1 MESYLLEWLQLC
13 VRWLHMIAGI
23 AWIGASFYFV
33 WLNNNVRPVAPD
45 LNRGQPGGEE
55 FDGELHAIHGGGF
68 YRVQRYALAPK
79 ELPHDLHWFKWE
91 AYTTWLSGISLLVLV
106 YYLNPQ
112 VYLVDTNIAKLESW
126 VAITIGVGFLI
137 AGWVI
142 YDLLQRS
149 PLGKSQLAFGS
160 VFFTLVIAASYY
172 LCHTFGGRAAY
183 LHIGAMLG
191 TIMVGNVF
199 FTIMPSQRELVN
211 AKNEGRPPNK
221 KFAEA
226 AKNRSLH
233 NNYITLPVLFI
244 MISNHYPMTFSH
256 EYNWAIL
263 GAIALG
269 GALIRHWFNLRGS
282 RNNGIRASAN
292 DGASVHHRQGKSAP
306 WLWVVVVAIFA
317 GIIWFTAPK
326 RSTGL
331 PSAVEAP
338 VTFAQVDAIV
348 GKHCRGCHAEK
359 PTDAVFKVA
368 PNGVKY
374 ETPQQIS
381 AMAVKIKQRAVE
393 TNSMPFGN
401 KTNMTQAE
409 RALLGRWI
417 DAGAK
422 ID

>member
-1 MESYLLEWLQLC
+1 MESYLLEWLQLG

-33 WLNNNVRPVAPD
+33 WLNNNVREPHEPNAAD
-45 LNRGQPGGEE
+45 GEK
-55 FDGELHAIHGGGF
+55 DGELHAIHGGGF

-112 VYLVDTNIAKLESW
+112 VYLVDSNVAKLESW
-126 VAITIGVGFLI
+126 AAITIGCGFLL
-137 AGWVI
+137 AGWIV

-149 PLGKSQLAFGS
+149 PLGRNQLAFGA
-160 VFFTLVIAASYY
+160 VFFSLIIAASYY

-199 FTIMPSQRELVN
+199 FTIIPSQRELVD
-211 AKNEGRPPNK
+211 AKNEGRFPNK
-221 KFAEA
+221 KYAEA

-263 GAIALG
+263 GALSLG

-282 RNNGIRASAN
+282 RKDGIHASAN
-292 DGASVHHRQGKSAP
+292 EGASLHHRQGKSAL
-306 WLWVVVVAIFA
+306 WLWAVVVAIFVA
-317 GIIWFTAPK
+317 TIWLTAPK
-326 RSTGL
+326 KSALG
-331 PSAVEAP
+331 SAVAFKE
-338 VTFAQVDAIV
+338 VNEIMQ
-348 GKHCRGCHAEK
+348 KHCIGCHAEK
-359 PTDAVFKVA
+359 PTDAVFKFA

-374 ETPQQIS
+374 DTPQQIS

-393 TNSMPFGN
+393 TTSMPFGN
-401 KTNMTQAE
+401 KTNMTKEE
-409 RALLGRWI
+409 RELIGRWI
-417 DAGAK
+417 DQGAK
-422 ID
+422 AE

>member
-1 MESYLLEWLQLC
+1 MESYLLEWLQLG

-33 WLNNNVRPVAPD
+33 WLNNNVKRPPPFDGAQGD
-45 LNRGQPGGEE
+45 EE

-112 VYLVDTNIAKLESW
+112 VYLVDTNIAKLDSW
-126 VAITIGVGFLI
+126 AAISIGVGFLI
-137 AGWVI
+137 AGWVV

-160 VFFTLVIAASYY
+160 VFFSLVIAASYY

-199 FTIMPSQRELVN
+199 FTIIPSQRELVN
-211 AKNEGRPPNK
+211 AKNEGRLPNK

-263 GAIALG
+263 GAISLG
-269 GALIRHWFNLRGS
+269 GGLIRHWFNLRG
-282 RNNGIRASAN
+282 
-292 DGASVHHRQGKSAP
+292 QGKSAP
-306 WLWVVVVAIFA
+306 WLWVISVIVFIAVIVL
-317 GIIWFTAPK
+317 TAPK
-326 RSTGL
+326 RNVTQNSSKGVAT
-331 PSAVEAP
+331 P
-338 VTFAQVDAIV
+338 VTFAEVDAII
-348 GKHCRGCHAEK
+348 GKHCRGCHAAT
-359 PTDAVFKVA
+359 PTDAVFKIA

-374 ETPQQIS
+374 DTPQQIS
-381 AMAVKIKQRAVE
+381 AMAVKIRQRAVE
-393 TNSMPFGN
+393 TASMPFGN
-401 KTNMTQAE
+401 KTNMTQTE
-409 RALLGRWI
+409 RDRLGRWI
-417 DAGAK
+417 DQGAK
-422 ID
+422 IE

>member
-1 MESYLLEWLQLC
+1 MTAALMESYVLEWLQLG

-33 WLNNNVRPVAPD
+33 WLNNNVKNPSPAGDGKSEPEGVANATPS
-45 LNRGQPGGEE
+45 GSES

-112 VYLVDTNIAKLESW
+112 VYLIDANVAKLESW
-126 VAITIGVGFLI
+126 VAISIGVGFLI
-137 AGWVI
+137 AGWLV

-149 PLGKSQLAFGS
+149 PLGKSQLAFGA
-160 VFFTLVIAASYY
+160 VFFSLVIAASYY

-199 FTIMPSQRELVN
+199 FTIIPSQRELVN
-211 AKNEGRPPNK
+211 AKTEGRLPNK

-263 GAIALG
+263 GAISLG
-269 GALIRHWFNLRGS
+269 GALIRHWFNLRGQ
-282 RNNGIRASAN
+282 GRA
-292 DGASVHHRQGKSAP
+292 AP
-306 WLWVVVVAIFA
+306 WLWVMSVVVFIAVIVL
-317 GIIWFTAPK
+317 TAPK
-326 RSTGL
+326 RSVAL
-331 PSAVEAP
+331 RAP
-338 VTFAQVDAIV
+338 QGDATTVAFAEVDTII

-359 PTDAVFKVA
+359 PTDAVFKIA

-374 ETPQQIS
+374 DTPQQIS
-381 AMAVKIKQRAVE
+381 AMAVKIRQRAVE

-409 RALLGRWI
+409 RELLGRWI
-417 DAGAK
+417 DQGAK
-422 ID
+422 VE

>member
-1 MESYLLEWLQLC
+1 MESYLLDWLQLG

-33 WLNNNVRPVAPD
+33 WLNNNVRRPD
-45 LNRGQPGGEE
+45 EPIAADGER
-55 FDGELHAIHGGGF
+55 DGELHAIHGGGF

-79 ELPHDLHWFKWE
+79 ELPRDLHWFKWE
-91 AYTTWLSGISLLVLV
+91 AYTTWLSGISLLILV

-112 VYLVDTNIAKLESW
+112 VYLVDKGVANLESW
-126 VAITIGVGFLI
+126 VAITIGAGFLV
-137 AGWVI
+137 AGWIV

-149 PLGKSQLAFGS
+149 PLGRSQLAFGS
-160 VFFTLVIAASYY
+160 VFFSLVIAASWY

-199 FTIMPSQRELVN
+199 FTIIPSQRELVL
-211 AKNEGRPPNK
+211 AKEQGRAPEK
-221 KFAEA
+221 KMAEA

-263 GAIALG
+263 GAISLG
-269 GALIRHWFNLRGS
+269 GALIRHWFNLRG
-282 RNNGIRASAN
+282 
-292 DGASVHHRQGKSAP
+292 QGKSAP
-306 WLWVVVVAIFA
+306 WLWAVSAAVFIAVIVL
-317 GIIWFTAPK
+317 TAPK
-326 RSTGL
+326 KRDLG
-331 PSAVEAP
+331 PAVA
-338 VTFAQVDAIV
+338 FKDAQAVV
-348 GKHCRGCHAEK
+348 LKHCVGCHAEK

-374 ETPQQIS
+374 DTPQQIS
-381 AMAVKIKQRAVE
+381 AMAAKIKQRAVE
-393 TNSMPFGN
+393 TTSMPFGN
-401 KTNMTQAE
+401 KTNMTKEE
-409 RALLGRWI
+409 RDLLGRWI
-417 DAGAK
+417 DQGAK
-422 ID
+422 VD

>member
-1 MESYLLEWLQLC
+1 MESYLLDWLQLG

-33 WLNNNVRPVAPD
+33 WLNNNIRKPEEPNSAD
-45 LNRGQPGGEE
+45 GEK
-55 FDGELHAIHGGGF
+55 DGELHAIHGGGF

-79 ELPHDLHWFKWE
+79 ELPRDLHWFKWE

-112 VYLVDTNIAKLESW
+112 VYLIDKTVANLPSW
-126 VAITIGVGFLI
+126 VAITIGAGFLV
-137 AGWVI
+137 AGWIV

-149 PLGKSQLAFGS
+149 PLGKNQLAFGS
-160 VFFTLVIAASYY
+160 VFFALVIAASWY

-199 FTIMPSQRELVN
+199 FTIIPSQRELVL
-211 AKNEGRPPNK
+211 AKEQGRAPEK
-221 KFAEA
+221 KMAEA

-263 GAIALG
+263 GAISLG
-269 GALIRHWFNLRGS
+269 GALIRHWFNLRG
-282 RNNGIRASAN
+282 
-292 DGASVHHRQGKSAP
+292 QGKSAP
-306 WLWVVVVAIFA
+306 WLWAVSA
-317 GIIWFTAPK
+317 GVFITVIVLTAPRK
-326 RSTGL
+326 RELG
-331 PSAVEAP
+331 PAVSFKEAN
-338 VTFAQVDAIV
+338 AIIQ
-348 GKHCRGCHAEK
+348 KHCVGCHAEK
-359 PTDAVFKVA
+359 PTDAIFKIA

-374 ETPQQIS
+374 DTPQQIS
-381 AMAVKIKQRAVE
+381 AMASKIKQRAVE
-393 TNSMPFGN
+393 TTSMPFGN
-401 KTNMTQAE
+401 KTNMTKEE
-409 RALLGRWI
+409 RDLLGRWI
-417 DAGAK
+417 DQGAK
-422 ID
+422 IE

>member
-1 MESYLLEWLQLC
+1 MESYLLEWLQLG

-33 WLNNNVRPVAPD
+33 WLNNNVRKSDSDGDQRSPS
-45 LNRGQPGGEE
+45 ESE
-55 FDGELHAIHGGGF
+55 SFDGELHAIHGGGF

-112 VYLVDTNIAKLESW
+112 VYLIDTNVARLDSW
-126 VAITIGVGFLI
+126 AAIGIGVGFLI
-137 AGWVI
+137 AGWVV

-149 PLGKSQLAFGS
+149 PLGRNQLAFGA
-160 VFFTLVIAASYY
+160 VFFSLVIAASYY

-199 FTIMPSQRELVN
+199 FTIIPSQRELVN
-211 AKNEGRPPNK
+211 AKNEGRLPNK

-263 GAIALG
+263 GAISLG
-269 GALIRHWFNLRGS
+269 GALIRHWFNLRG
-282 RNNGIRASAN
+282 
-292 DGASVHHRQGKSAP
+292 QGKSAP
-306 WLWVVVVAIFA
+306 WLWVVSVGVFIA
-317 GIIWFTAPK
+317 IIWSTAPK
-326 RSTGL
+326 RSAALRQAQGDA
-331 PSAVEAP
+331 SP
-338 VTFAQVDAIV
+338 VTFAQVDAII
-348 GKHCRGCHAEK
+348 GKHCRGCHAAA
-359 PTDAVFKVA
+359 PTDAVFKIA

-374 ETPQQIS
+374 DTPQQIS

-401 KTNMTQAE
+401 KTNMTQTE
-409 RALLGRWI
+409 RDLLGRWI

-422 ID
+422 VN